1 MENRNQGDGIAET
14 AKPLSE
20 IKKAKRIAENLEHFF
35 EASIVQ
41 INPDGTIG
49 HYNRRAVELFEM
61 PHEIAAKGH
70 IGGFVRYLAERGDFG
85 PGDPKQFE
93 TIINGVINDPTQ
105 AMQATRD
112 KTQTYLTMPS
122 GNVLRVMMRR
132 NRDGSVI
139 LSAHDISE
147 QRRKE
152 NMLEMAL
159 DVGLAG
165 YLVFDPITDNF
176 DIQSRYLSNIL
187 TAHEL
192 QVMETSGPSALLH
205 PDDMGRIMEMW
216 KVVRRGGDAQKGTLR
231 VLTEKHGPRWF
242 RFEMTP
248 EDRNY
253 ISKKIILFFNDIT
266 DSLKQQER
274 LRKAKQ
280 RAEDTL
286 QSKED
291 FLAMMSHEIRTPMNA
306 VVGISDALI
315 HHHGD
320 SEINSELEL
329 IQASAASILKMLDET
344 LTHSRLDTNKF
355 TLDPAPASPA
365 DVVTNVCALWEKQAL
380 KNGNKIRC
388 VIKDNVPSSIMFDRF
403 RYEQC
408 VNNLLS
414 NAIKFTNCGTVDV
427 VLTTVEKDGH
437 PPRLVL
443 AVRDSGI
450 GMTAEQQIKIF
461 KAYTQADK
469 TISARFGGTG
479 LGMNITKQIAEL
491 MDGTV
496 SVRSEIGNGSLF
508 VLTVP
513 IIAIA
518 KNSANSVERDEVKIT
533 PPTQNLPDQ
542 ILIEPET
549 LLLPDSPL
557 LIEPEATQILETSVG
572 LIDQMLDEARPEATA
587 YSHLNVLVVD
597 DNSTNH
603 IVVTSLLGSIVAN
616 IHTAGNGEQAL
627 SVLETTPID
636 IVLMDI
642 HMPVMDGI
650 ECTLAIRGSDTDWKD
665 VPIIALT
672 ADPRYQQ
679 RKLCINIGMN
689 ETLAKPVRLTDLI
702 ETIDVVL
709 AQTVDEIEDAA

>member
-1 MENRNQGDGIAET
+1 MENREQGDRAVET

-20 IKKAKRIAENLEHFF
+20 IKKAKRIADNLEHFF

-41 INPDGTIG
+41 VNPDGTIA
-49 HYNRRAVELFEM
+49 HYNQRAIELFEM
-61 PHEIAAKGH
+61 PHDVAAKAH
-70 IGGFVRYLAERGDFG
+70 ITDFVRYLAERGDFG

-93 TIINGVINDPTQ
+93 TIINRVINDPTQ
-105 AMQATRD
+105 AAQN

-159 DVGLAG
+159 DIGLAG
-165 YLVFDPITDNF
+165 YLVFDPVTDSF
-176 DIQSRYLSNIL
+176 DIQSRYLSNML
-187 TAHEL
+187 TAREL
-192 QVMETSGPSALLH
+192 QVMETTGPSALLH
-205 PDDMGRIMEMW
+205 SDDISRIMEMW
-216 KVVRRGGDAQKGTLR
+216 KTVRRGGEAQKGTIR
-231 VLTEKHGPRWF
+231 ILTETRGPRWF
-242 RFEMTP
+242 RFEISP
-248 EDRNY
+248 EASNHS
-253 ISKKIILFFNDIT
+253 SKKIILFFNDIT
-266 DSLKQQER
+266 DSLKQQES

-306 VVGISDALI
+306 VIGISDALI

-329 IQASAASILKMLDET
+329 IQTSAASILKMLDET

-365 DVVTNVCALWEKQAL
+365 DVVKNVCALWEKQAL

-388 VIKDNVPSSIMFDRF
+388 VIKENVPSNIMFDKF

-408 VNNLLS
+408 ANNLLS
-414 NAIKFTNCGTVDV
+414 NAIKFTNCGMIDV

-450 GMTAEQQIKIF
+450 GMTPQQQVKIF

-491 MDGTV
+491 MDGSV
-496 SVRSEIGNGSLF
+496 SVRSVIGNGSLF

-513 IIAIA
+513 IISVSKDNAD
-518 KNSANSVERDEVKIT
+518 SVEENETETILPIT
-533 PPTQNLPDQ
+533 Q
-542 ILIEPET
+542 ILIEEQAPQTPET
-549 LLLPDSPL
+549 SERLVD
-557 LIEPEATQILETSVG
+557 QIL
-572 LIDQMLDEARPEATA
+572 DAAQPEATA
-587 YSHLNVLVVD
+587 YSSLNILVVD

-603 IVVTSLLGSIVAN
+603 MVVNAMLGSLVAN
-616 IHTAGNGEQAL
+616 IHVANNGEQAL
-627 SVLETTPID
+627 DVLKTTSID

-650 ECTLAIRGSDTDWKD
+650 ECTLAIRGSDADWKD

-672 ADPRYQQ
+672 ADPQYQQ

-689 ETLAKPVRLTDLI
+689 ETLGKPVRLTDLI
-702 ETIDVVL
+702 ETIDTVL
-709 AQTVDEIEDAA
+709 AQNSDKIEDAA